1 MEKIIS
7 TKNLECDRREKDNGE
22 WQYLIFEK
30 NAKTPI
36 MALGKDAKMQ
46 HLANTMPL
54 LIQDYEYYDELCDI
68 MVQLLTVV
76 GGVK

>member
-7 TKNLECDRREKDNGE
+7 TKNLECDRREENNGE
-22 WQYLIFEK
+22 WQFLIFEK

-36 MALGKDAKMQ
+36 MALGKDAKLQ

-54 LIQDYEYYDELCDI
+54 LIEDYKYYDEVCEI
-68 MVQLLTVV
+68 MAQLLTVI